1 MMVDRRHCHDGAFVF
16 ECDIDEKAVRL
27 ARAAIQFVLT
37 QRLERGTQLGAVKLR
52 LFPGR
57 EVAALI
63 DFMEVNEFVKSATS
77 PRLWCLIELSRKD
90 RDGHRERNL
99 AGFLR
104 TCERGLRRWFSQ

>member
-16 ECDIDEKAVRL
+16 ECDIDEKVVRL

-57 EVAALI
+57 EVAAPYRLHGSKRVCEKR
-63 DFMEVNEFVKSATS
+63 DEPTS
-77 PRLWCLIELSRKD
+77 LVLD
-90 RDGHRERNL
+90 RALPERP
-99 AGFLR
+99 
-104 TCERGLRRWFSQ
+104 